1 MENRKVR
8 VVIKKITFLMHHQEI
23 LPDLRELAE
32 QLHPEGV
39 ESDKVDRNSEAYL
52 MGVYEALTYLI
63 DSLKQK
69 GPQIKE

>member
-1 MENRKVR
+1 MDNRKIR

-23 LPDLRELAE
+23 LPDLKELAA
-32 QLHPEGV
+32 QLKPEGV
-39 ESDKVDRNSEAYL
+39 DSDKIDRESEAYI
-52 MGVYEALTYLI
+52 MGAYETLNYLI